1 VKTFLHYLSKWP
13 VISLLVLISVN
24 SYLFQ
29 YVKKI
34 QVDTSFDRLLDP
46 KDPEKV
52 IYDQFV
58 ESFSDDATAFIF
70 FKDPEVFTKEKIKIM
85 KDILNQLRAIPEVH
99 HIESLFTSTHV
110 HNDSGLLDTSP
121 VFYSTNLSTEDR
133 ERALKMAEL
142 NPMIHD
148 RLFHNTESS
157 KDTLFIISL
166 KSEGRALR
174 EINVDIEK
182 IITPFKK
189 DFAQLIH
196 SGHVALRGEVMKQI
210 IIAQEYL
217 LPLVITFILL
227 FVWIGV
233 GHWSAPVLLMGVYGF
248 TMLSTI
254 GMMGLLGLPIQMMT
268 SSSSIIVFV
277 LGSTE
282 LVHFLDE
289 YAKNRRKGHNV
300 GQSLQHVADN
310 LSYALLMTAV
320 TTIAGFLSI
329 SINDILMLKE
339 FGIITAMA
347 LTFYFVYLLMF
358 VSAFYCFVDRKEKWP
373 VKSQRAD
380 WTASLR
386 PYVQSTV
393 SKMIE
398 SKWVI
403 PGLCLISLIMLGL
416 STLVYS
422 ENDSTR
428 LFQESSKVRKE
439 LDIFQDHYHGINTLN
454 VVIEAKDS
462 AWKDYPLWKDMWR
475 LEKRLESLVEIDQVD
490 TMAERFAH
498 INREMNDSKPES
510 YIIPENKNLIS
521 QYLLM
526 MTRDEVKPFL
536 SSDYKKAVMI
546 IRHSKSSSIEVEKLL
561 AKIEAEIKH
570 FEWASAVKVSITS
583 KSWLNF
589 RAGQS
594 IVSSQT
600 SSLSFMVLFIFL
612 MLSIFFKS
620 FKMGL
625 LALPPNILPAL
636 FLFAFMGL
644 FGIPLNIGT
653 CTIAAVTLGLAVD
666 DTIHFFIR
674 YAHEELKTDRPWE
687 AARNTLFHEMN
698 AILTTSISLAIGLS
712 ILGFSVFVPL
722 DQFGL
727 LSAMV
732 LLFAVMCDL
741 LVTPYILVKFK
752 IHGIKQF
759 FQLDNFESIEEHVK
773 HGPLMK
779 YLGVDGVKRLLKWSS
794 YIRLDEGEQINLAR
808 FPDGLIVVVKDQF
821 HIGKTSL
828 RENEK
833 GQWMAL
839 RKVKD
844 GDSFVVPQQVEDGS
858 SLRSM
863 GEGVLLILDQKAL
876 SKCKGQDPGFYL
888 QVYDMMKQ
896 VQ

>member
-1 VKTFLHYLSKWP
+1 
-13 VISLLVLISVN
+13 
-24 SYLFQ
+24 
-29 YVKKI
+29 
-34 QVDTSFDRLLDP
+34 
-46 KDPEKV
+46 
-52 IYDQFV
+52 
-58 ESFSDDATAFIF
+58 
-70 FKDPEVFTKEKIKIM
+70 
-85 KDILNQLRAIPEVH
+85 
-99 HIESLFTSTHV
+99 
-110 HNDSGLLDTSP
+110 
-121 VFYSTNLSTEDR
+121 
-133 ERALKMAEL
+133 
-142 NPMIHD
+142 
-148 RLFHNTESS
+148 
-157 KDTLFIISL
+157 
-166 KSEGRALR
+166 
-174 EINVDIEK
+174 
-182 IITPFKK
+182 
-189 DFAQLIH
+189 
-196 SGHVALRGEVMKQI
+196 
-210 IIAQEYL
+210 
-217 LPLVITFILL
+217 
-227 FVWIGV
+227 
-233 GHWSAPVLLMGVYGF
+233 
-248 TMLSTI
+248 
-254 GMMGLLGLPIQMMT
+254 
-268 SSSSIIVFV
+268 
-277 LGSTE
+277 
-282 LVHFLDE
+282 
-289 YAKNRRKGHNV
+289 
-300 GQSLQHVADN
+300 
-310 LSYALLMTAV
+310 
-320 TTIAGFLSI
+320 
-329 SINDILMLKE
+329 
-339 FGIITAMA
+339 
-347 LTFYFVYLLMF
+347 
-358 VSAFYCFVDRKEKWP
+358 
-373 VKSQRAD
+373 
-380 WTASLR
+380 LR